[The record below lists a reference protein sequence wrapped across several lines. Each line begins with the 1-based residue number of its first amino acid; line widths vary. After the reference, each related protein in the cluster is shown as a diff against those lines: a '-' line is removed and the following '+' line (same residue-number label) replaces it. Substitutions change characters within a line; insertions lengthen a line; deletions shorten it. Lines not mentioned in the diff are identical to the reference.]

1 MSTSKGSIT
10 VTTSRSL
17 AGQWP
22 VVMEGRWL
30 RSGGHGGRWM
40 CSGDLMERKEE
51 EKRILVRH
59 GFVNFSRI
67 SSSEFLIYKTR
78 F

>member
-1 MSTSKGSIT
+1 MYVYLKGQHYGYHKSKSSRT
-10 VTTSRSL
+10 V
-17 AGQWP
+17 
-22 VVMEGRWL
+22 VVARVL
-30 RSGGHGGRWM
+30 RSG
-40 CSGDLMERKEE
+40 GDLMERKEE